1 MDRSFDGRLL
11 RVQATIDTLRRV
23 RCEVDVTFQK
33 KPQLDFWVPTTM
45 SERCFDGAF
54 LQQGEATY
62 DDYRKFTVDTRES
75 LEAIPS
81 L

>member
-1 MDRSFDGRLL
+1 
-11 RVQATIDTLRRV
+11 
-23 RCEVDVTFQK
+23 
-33 KPQLDFWVPTTM
+33 M
-45 SERCFDGAF
+45 SERCLDGAF